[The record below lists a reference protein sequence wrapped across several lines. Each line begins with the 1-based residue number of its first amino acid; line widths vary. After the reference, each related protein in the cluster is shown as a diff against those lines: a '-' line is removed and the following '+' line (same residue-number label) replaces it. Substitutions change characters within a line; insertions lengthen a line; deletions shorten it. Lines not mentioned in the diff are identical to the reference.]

1 MESLAVENRMQKHLG
16 SAREEMPGGCPGG
29 GAGLLRHGVQRQ
41 LLEPREVATRLC
53 NITNIFL
60 ILCVPRHSYFF
71 TRECQQNIKFY

>member
-41 LLEPREVATRLC
+41 LLEPREVTTRL
-53 NITNIFL
+53 
-60 ILCVPRHSYFF
+60 
-71 TRECQQNIKFY
+71 